1 MRLAHPLPS
10 FVWAVC
16 AATLAGWAQAQSLPP
31 SAADPDSAAV
41 AVLHTPLPA
50 SGTLAPAETD
60 WRSANAAVAAFP
72 RGHADILAWEAA
84 QARAAAAPAPAP
96 APAAA
101 LPAPQGTHSHPPSL
115 PAGGRP

>member
-10 FVWAVC
+10 FVWAAC

-31 SAADPDSAAV
+31 SAADPDGAAV
-41 AVLHTPLPA
+41 AVHHTPLPA
-50 SGTLAPAETD
+50 SGALAPVDTD
-60 WRSANAAVAAFP
+60 WHSAHGAVAAFP

-84 QARAAAAPAPAP
+84 QARAAAAVPAA

-101 LPAPQGTHSHPPSL
+101 PLAPQGTHPHSPSL